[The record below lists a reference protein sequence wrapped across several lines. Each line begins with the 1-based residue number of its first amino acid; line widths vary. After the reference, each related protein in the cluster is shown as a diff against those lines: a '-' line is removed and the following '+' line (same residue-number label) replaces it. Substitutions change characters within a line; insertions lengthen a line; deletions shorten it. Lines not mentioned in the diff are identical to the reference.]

1 MPTATAIEPAH
12 PLVHRL
18 KARSRSSSEGCSME
32 TASYG
37 HPGLPATV
45 PRSTFLGIIGTRH
58 ARSQTAAPRAAAAH
72 GRPRQALHRGQGA
85 CRLPVAGAQ
94 GRAGAPQD
102 RRHPGP
108 DRCRSREAGTQ
119 GDAAHLRGAQD
130 RRQGDP
136 EPAAGRRARERL
148 RPARQP
154 VAGRQVRPVVTKPVS
169 GAAPPPPTARAA
181 SLDQLCIDTV
191 RALVMDAVQQADS
204 GHPGTAMA
212 LAPVAYVLWQRHLRY
227 NPANPDWFGR
237 DRFVLSAGHACM
249 LLYAV
254 LYLTGY
260 DLSLDD
266 IKQFRQWGSRTPGHS
281 EHGLTPGVEA
291 TTGPLG
297 QGVGNAV
304 GMALAEAHLAA
315 LFNRPGHAIVDHCTY
330 FASDGDMMEGV
341 SHEACS
347 LAGHL
352 KLGKLIGIY
361 DDNRI
366 TIDGTT
372 DLTFSDDT
380 ARRFESYGW
389 HVERVADGN
398 DLGALDAALAAA
410 RRQTDRPSLVI
421 VRTHIAY
428 GSPHKQD
435 SPEAHGAPLGAE
447 EVKLTKQRLGWPS
460 LEPFHVPEESLEHWR
475 RARDR
480 GARLEAEWRKRHDA
494 YRAAHPDLARELE
507 RRLAGRLPEAWDADL
522 PGFAP
527 TDAQATRAASGKVL
541 NALAAKLPELI
552 GGSADLAGST
562 HVVFKNGGD
571 VAAGSWGARNVHFG
585 VREHAMGAILNG
597 LAVHGG
603 VRPVGSTFLIFSDY
617 MRPPIRLAAL
627 CHLPAIFVFTH
638 DSIGLGEDGPTHQP
652 IEQLAGLRAIPNLTV
667 IRPADAT
674 EVVEAWRAAVQHQSG
689 PVALVCTRQKVP
701 VIDRA
706 RYAPANGL
714 RLGAYVLADA
724 PGGRPAVILM
734 ASGSEVELVLGAYET
749 LAAAGIA
756 ARAVSMP
763 CMEFFASQPRDYRDA
778 VLPPSVPARLA
789 VEAAAPQPWYR
800 WVADHGVV
808 LGLERFGASAPYQR
822 IYRELGLTVE
832 DVVRKAKELLE

>member
-1 MPTATAIEPAH
+1 MTPP
-12 PLVHRL
+12 
-18 KARSRSSSEGCSME
+18 
-32 TASYG
+32 
-37 HPGLPATV
+37 
-45 PRSTFLGIIGTRH
+45 
-58 ARSQTAAPRAAAAH
+58 PRATGAA
-72 GRPRQALHRGQGA
+72 
-85 CRLPVAGAQ
+85 
-94 GRAGAPQD
+94 
-102 RRHPGP
+102 
-108 DRCRSREAGTQ
+108 T
-119 GDAAHLRGAQD
+119 
-130 RRQGDP
+130 
-136 EPAAGRRARERL
+136 PAARD
-148 RPARQP
+148 
-154 VAGRQVRPVVTKPVS
+154 T
-169 GAAPPPPTARAA
+169 
-181 SLDQLCIDTV
+181 SLDQLCINTV
-191 RALVMDAVQQADS
+191 RTLAMDAVQQADS
-204 GHPGTAMA
+204 GHPGTPMA
-212 LAPVAYVLWQRHLRY
+212 LAPLAYVLWQRHLRY

-304 GMALAEAHLAA
+304 GMALAEAHLAT

-330 FASDGDMMEGV
+330 FVASDGDMMEGV

-366 TIDGTT
+366 TIDGKT

-410 RRQTDRPSLVI
+410 RRQGDRPSLVI

-435 SPEAHGAPLGAE
+435 TPEAHGAPLGAE

-460 LEPFHVPEESLEHWR
+460 LEPFYVPEESLEHWR
-475 RARDR
+475 RVRDR

-494 YRAAHPDLARELE
+494 YRAAHPDLAAELE
-507 RRLAGRLPEAWDADL
+507 RRLAGRFPEAWDADL
-522 PGFAP
+522 PAFAP

-541 NALAAKLPELI
+541 NAVAAKLPELI

-562 HVVFKNGGD
+562 NVVFKNGGD
-571 VAAGSWGARNVHFG
+571 VAVGSWGARNIHFG
-585 VREHAMGAILNG
+585 VREHGMGAIMNG
-597 LAVHGG
+597 LALHGG

-627 CHLPAIFVFTH
+627 CHLPAIYVFTH

-652 IEQLAGLRAIPNLTV
+652 IEQLASLRAIPHLTV
-667 IRPADAT
+667 LRPADAT
-674 EVVEAWRAAVQHQSG
+674 EVVEAWRAAVQHQTG
-689 PVALVCTRQKVP
+689 PVALVLTRQKVS

-706 RYAPANGL
+706 RYGPANGL

-724 PGGRPAVILM
+724 PGGKPAVILM
-734 ASGSEVELVLGAYET
+734 ASGSEVELVLGAYEQ
-749 LAAAGIA
+749 LAAAGLA
-756 ARAVSMP
+756 ARVVSMP
-763 CMEFFASQPRDYRDA
+763 SMEFFASQPQEYRDA
-778 VLPPSVPARLA
+778 VLPPAVGARLA
-789 VEAAAPQPWYR
+789 VEAASPQPWYR
-800 WVADHGVV
+800 WVGDHGAV

-832 DVVRKAKELLE
+832 NIVRRAKQLLDA